1 MPEVVTTGART
12 FFGVPAAADLAAVT
26 AQVVFLGVP
35 YDGGTLNRVTG
46 PGRSSAPPLR
56 DRRHGSSSPIA
67 NAPVTPS
74 PQRSRTM
81 RLELDRVLRAEALKR
96 DQRDDEEARHGPREV
111 GDTPEDRGDD
121 STADLAEKR
130 FDEADQATH
139 HQLIAASGTVNCAV
153 MSAWRR
159 PRR

>member
-12 FFGVPAAADLAAVT
+12 FFGVPAAADLAAVA

-74 PQRSRTM
+74 PQRLRTM
-81 RLELDRVLRAEALKR
+81 PLDA
-96 DQRDDEEARHGPREV
+96 
-111 GDTPEDRGDD
+111 
-121 STADLAEKR
+121 
-130 FDEADQATH
+130 
-139 HQLIAASGTVNCAV
+139 
-153 MSAWRR
+153 
-159 PRR
+159 